1 MKKNLVLTGMMGVG
15 KSSVG
20 EDLSRKLNTGFKD
33 IDKIIETKLSLSI
46 SDIFEKKGEKFFRE
60 IEEKETLIHLKD
72 ENIVI
77 ALGGGAFMNEKIRE
91 NIKKFSVS
99 FWLDLNNKQVFQR
112 ISVNKKRPLLSNK
125 STEKDVEKIYEKR
138 KDIYSLADYRINCN
152 FKNKNEIVKE
162 ILKIYENI

>member
-46 SDIFEKKGEKFFRE
+46 TDIFEKKGEKFFRE

>member
-46 SDIFEKKGEKFFRE
+46 TDIFEKKGEKFFRE

-112 ISVNKKRPLLSNK
+112 VSINKKRPLLSNK
-125 STEKDVEKIYEKR
+125 STEKDVEKLYEKR

>member
-46 SDIFEKKGEKFFRE
+46 TDIFEKKGEKFFRE

-112 ISVNKKRPLLSNK
+112 ISANKKRPLLSNK
-125 STEKDVEKIYEKR
+125 STEKDVEKIYEER
-138 KDIYSLADYRINCN
+138 
-152 FKNKNEIVKE
+152 
-162 ILKIYENI
+162 

>member
-20 EDLSRKLNTGFKD
+20 EDLYRKLYTGFKD

-46 SDIFEKKGEKFFRE
+46 TDIFEKKGEKFFRE

-77 ALGGGAFMNEKIRE
+77 SLGGGAFMNEKIRK

-112 ISVNKKRPLLSNK
+112 VSINKKRPLLSDK
-125 STEKDVEKIYEKR
+125 STEKDVEKIYEER
-138 KDIYSLADYRINCN
+138 KGIYSLANYKINCN

>member
-1 MKKNLVLTGMMGVG
+1 MMGVG

-20 EDLSRKLNTGFKD
+20 EDLSKKLNIGFKD

-46 SDIFEKKGEKFFRE
+46 TDIFEKKGEKFFRE

-112 ISVNKKRPLLSNK
+112 VSINKKRPLLSNK
-125 STEKDVEKIYEKR
+125 STEKDVEKLYEKR

>member
-46 SDIFEKKGEKFFRE
+46 TDIFEKKGEKFFRE

-99 FWLDLNNKQVFQR
+99 FWLDLNNKQIFQR

-125 STEKDVEKIYEKR
+125 STEKDVEKLYEKR

>member
-46 SDIFEKKGEKFFRE
+46 TDIFEKKGEKFFRE

-77 ALGGGAFMNEKIRE
+77 ALGGGAFLNEKIRE

>member
-33 IDKIIETKLSLSI
+33 IDKIIETKHSLSI
-46 SDIFEKKGEKFFRE
+46 SDIFEEKGEKFFRE

-112 ISVNKKRPLLSNK
+112 ISANKKRPLLSNK
-125 STEKDVEKIYEKR
+125 STEKDVEKIYEER
-138 KDIYSLADYRINCN
+138 KDIYSLADYKINCN
-152 FKNKNEIVKE
+152 LKNKNEIVKE

>member
-20 EDLSRKLNTGFKD
+20 EDLSKKLNIGFKD
-33 IDKIIETKLSLSI
+33 IDKIIETNLSHSI

-112 ISVNKKRPLLSNK
+112 ISVNKKRPLLNNK
-125 STEKDVEKIYEKR
+125 STEKDVEKLYEKR

>member
-46 SDIFEKKGEKFFRE
+46 TDIFEKKGEKFFRE

-77 ALGGGAFMNEKIRE
+77 ALGGGAFMNEKIRK

-112 ISVNKKRPLLSNK
+112 VSINKKRPLLSNK
-125 STEKDVEKIYEKR
+125 STEKDVEKLYEKR

>member
-46 SDIFEKKGEKFFRE
+46 TDIFEKKGEKFFRE

-77 ALGGGAFMNEKIRE
+77 ALGGGAFLNEKIRE

-112 ISVNKKRPLLSNK
+112 VSINKKRPLLSNK

>member
-46 SDIFEKKGEKFFRE
+46 TDIFEKKGEKFFRE

-91 NIKKFSVS
+91 NIKKFSAS

-112 ISVNKKRPLLSNK
+112 ISVNKKRPLLNNK
-125 STEKDVEKIYEKR
+125 STEKDVEKLYEKR

>member
-1 MKKNLVLTGMMGVG
+1 MGVG

-33 IDKIIETKLSLSI
+33 IDKIIETKHSLSI
-46 SDIFEKKGEKFFRE
+46 SDIFEEKGEKFFRE

-112 ISVNKKRPLLSNK
+112 ISANKKRPLLSNK
-125 STEKDVEKIYEKR
+125 STEKDVEKIYEER
-138 KDIYSLADYRINCN
+138 KDIYSLADYKINCN
-152 FKNKNEIVKE
+152 LKNKNEIVKE

>member
-1 MKKNLVLTGMMGVG
+1 MGVG

-46 SDIFEKKGEKFFRE
+46 TDIFEKKGEKFFRE

-112 ISVNKKRPLLSNK
+112 VSINKKRPLLSNK
-125 STEKDVEKIYEKR
+125 STEKDVEKLYEKR

>member
-46 SDIFEKKGEKFFRE
+46 TDIFEKKGEKFFRE

-77 ALGGGAFMNEKIRE
+77 ALGGGAFLNEKIRE

-112 ISVNKKRPLLSNK
+112 ISVNKKRPLLNNK
-125 STEKDVEKIYEKR
+125 STEKDVEKLYEKR

>member
-15 KSSVG
+15 KSSIGV
-20 EDLSRKLNTGFKD
+20 DLSKKLNIGFKD
-33 IDKIIETKLSLSI
+33 IDKIIERKLSLSI
-46 SDIFEKKGEKFFRE
+46 SDIFEEKGEKFFRE

-112 ISVNKKRPLLSNK
+112 VSINKKRPLLSNK
-125 STEKDVEKIYEKR
+125 STEKDVEKLYEKR

>member
-20 EDLSRKLNTGFKD
+20 EDLSKKLNIGFKD

-46 SDIFEKKGEKFFRE
+46 SDIFEKKGENFFRE
-60 IEEKETLIHLKD
+60 IEEKETLAHLKD
-72 ENIVI
+72 ERAVI

-112 ISVNKKRPLLSNK
+112 VSINKKRPLLSNK
-125 STEKDVEKIYEKR
+125 STEKDVEKLYEKR

>member
-1 MKKNLVLTGMMGVG
+1 LKKNLVLTGMMGVG

-46 SDIFEKKGEKFFRE
+46 TDIFEKKGEKFFRE

-112 ISVNKKRPLLSNK
+112 VSINKKRPLLSNK
-125 STEKDVEKIYEKR
+125 STEKDVEKLYEKR

>member
-20 EDLSRKLNTGFKD
+20 EDLSKKLNIGFKD

-46 SDIFEKKGEKFFRE
+46 TDIFEKKGEKFFRE

-112 ISVNKKRPLLSNK
+112 VSINKKRPLLSNK
-125 STEKDVEKIYEKR
+125 STEKDVEKLYEKR

>member
-20 EDLSRKLNTGFKD
+20 EDLSQKLNTGFKD
-33 IDKIIETKLSLSI
+33 IDKIIETKLSFLLQ
-46 SDIFEKKGEKFFRE
+46 IFLRKRRKVFRE

-72 ENIVI
+72 EKYVMP
-77 ALGGGAFMNEKIRE
+77 GGGAFMNEKIRE

-112 ISVNKKRPLLSNK
+112 VSINKKRPLLSNK
-125 STEKDVEKIYEKR
+125 STEKDVEKLYEKR